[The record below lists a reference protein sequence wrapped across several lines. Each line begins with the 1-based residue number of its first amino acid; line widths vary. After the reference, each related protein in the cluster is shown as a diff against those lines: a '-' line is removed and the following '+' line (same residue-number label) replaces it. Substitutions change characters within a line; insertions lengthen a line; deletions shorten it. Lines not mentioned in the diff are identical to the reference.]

1 MVASGLVELDLS
13 FNQIAS
19 IRMESE
25 AVLKDLRVFNLSNNY
40 LEAFDLRFFGIIAA
54 QLERLDLANNYLKR
68 FQIFNNYLIAK
79 SLKTATGNKPYSL
92 VKNLIA
98 GNLVELNLND
108 NYIYDFNELFSI
120 DKVSSV
126 YIHSTMGIF
135 DMKSGEF
142 GKFFFTFFFKFVWV
156 EMALQK
162 YNKMK

>member
-1 MVASGLVELDLS
+1 
-13 FNQIAS
+13 
-19 IRMESE
+19 MESE
-25 AVLKDLRVFNLSNNY
+25 AVLKELRVFNLSNNY

-79 SLKTATGNKPYSL
+79 SLKTTTGNKPYSL

-120 DKVSSV
+120 DKVSSF
-126 YIHSTMGIF
+126 YIYSTGTW
-135 DMKSGEF
+135 GYL
-142 GKFFFTFFFKFVWV
+142 T
-156 EMALQK
+156 
-162 YNKMK
+162 

>member
-1 MVASGLVELDLS
+1 
-13 FNQIAS
+13 
-19 IRMESE
+19 MESE

-142 GKFFFTFFFKFVWV
+142 GKFIFTFFFNLFESKWLYKNIYFI
-156 EMALQK
+156 L
-162 YNKMK
+162 Y